1 MKSQGLFSQKTN
13 QSRVVSIDS
22 VGLEDRQGGGSFWL
36 RYSLLGLALAMSF
49 LAGRFSIEAGVPFSI
64 FSLWNKAIHD
74 QKDLIAITRN
84 AAELE
89 FQQMA
94 LRLAHMQ
101 AHMMRLEALGDR
113 VKGLAGLSIR
123 EFDFSVP
130 PPVGGPEESEE
141 ESYKKPAF
149 LQEMASLEQTLDS
162 RERQLELLKDLIVK
176 NKFST
181 PSEWISSPVSGA
193 SWVSS
198 PYGIRHD
205 PFTGKVA
212 FHRGVDISGEPG
224 AAIRAVA
231 HGVVT
236 FAGRKSGYGLMVEV
250 AHNDGY
256 QTRYAHCRQLHVKE
270 GDHVQRAQVIAQLGS
285 SGRSTGV
292 HVHYEVLKDGVYL
305 NPARYLSKS
314 RG

>member
-1 MKSQGLFSQKTN
+1 MKSQGLFSRKLN
-13 QSRVVSIDS
+13 QSHAVSVDIVV
-22 VGLEDRQGGGSFWL
+22 LEEQHRGNLWL
-36 RYSLLGLALAMSF
+36 RYALLGCALAMSF
-49 LAGRFSIEAGVPFSI
+49 FAGRFSIDEGVPFSI
-64 FSLWNKAIHD
+64 FSFWNKAIHD

-84 AAELE
+84 AAELQ

-101 AHMMRLEALGDR
+101 AHVMRLEALGDR
-113 VKGLAGLSIR
+113 VTTLAGLSTR
-123 EFDFSVP
+123 EFNFSASP
-130 PPVGGPEESEE
+130 SMSSTAGSEESA
-141 ESYKKPAF
+141 YQKPAF
-149 LQEMASLEQTLDS
+149 LQEMTSLEQTLES

-176 NKFST
+176 NKFSS
-181 PSEWISSPVSGA
+181 PSDWIASPVSGA

-231 HGVVT
+231 HGKIT
-236 FAGRKSGYGLMVEV
+236 FAGRRSSYGLMVEIT
-250 AHNDGY
+250 HSNGY

-270 GDHVQRAQVIAQLGS
+270 GDHVQQAQVIAQLGS

-305 NPARYLSKS
+305 NPSRYLNKT

>member
-1 MKSQGLFSQKTN
+1 MKSQGLFSRKKN
-13 QSRVVSIDS
+13 RSYAVSVDVAILKEWKNR
-22 VGLEDRQGGGSFWL
+22 GNFWL
-36 RYSLLGLALAMSF
+36 RYSLLALALAMSF
-49 LAGRFSIEAGVPFSI
+49 LAGRLSIEAGVPFSI
-64 FSLWNKAIHD
+64 FSFWNKAIHD
-74 QKDLIAITRN
+74 QRELIAITRN
-84 AAELE
+84 AAELQ

-101 AHMMRLEALGDR
+101 AHMMRLNALGDR
-113 VKGLAGLSIR
+113 VTTLAGLSSH
-123 EFDFSVP
+123 EFNFSESP
-130 PPVGGPEESEE
+130 SIGEPEQAGEAAYQKPV
-141 ESYKKPAF
+141 F
-149 LQEMASLEQTLDS
+149 LQKMASLEQTLDS
-162 RERQLELLKDLIVK
+162 RERQLEIVKDLIVK

-181 PSEWISSPVSGA
+181 PSDWIASPVGGA

-205 PFTGKVA
+205 PFTGKIA

-231 HGVVT
+231 QGVVT
-236 FAGRKSGYGLMVEV
+236 FAGRKSSYGLIVEIS
-250 AHNDGY
+250 HSNGY
-256 QTRYAHCRQLHVKE
+256 QTRYAHCRQLHVKV
-270 GDHVQRAQVIAQLGS
+270 GDHVHRAQVIAQLGS

-305 NPARYLSKS
+305 NPSRYLSKS